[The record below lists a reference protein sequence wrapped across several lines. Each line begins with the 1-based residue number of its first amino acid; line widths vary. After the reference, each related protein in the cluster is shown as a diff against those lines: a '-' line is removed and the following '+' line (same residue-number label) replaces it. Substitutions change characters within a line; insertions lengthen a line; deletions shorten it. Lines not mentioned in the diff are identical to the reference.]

1 MPSHDGEELYVK
13 ATNGDARRAYEAPV
27 VRVLGS
33 LHELTLS
40 TKTGALCDV
49 TCYHHGSG

>member
-1 MPSHDGEELYVK
+1 MPSHDGEELDVK
-13 ATNGDARRAYEAPV
+13 AANGNGRRPYEAPV

-33 LHELTLS
+33 LYELTL
-40 TKTGALCDV
+40 TKTGAHCDI

>member
-1 MPSHDGEELYVK
+1 MKTV
-13 ATNGDARRAYEAPV
+13 NGKGRRPYEAPA

-33 LHELTLS
+33 LHELTLNV
-40 TKTGALCDV
+40 KTGALCDV

>member
-1 MPSHDGEELYVK
+1 MPSHDGEELNVK
-13 ATNGDARRAYEAPV
+13 ATESNDRKAYEAPA

-33 LHELTLS
+33 LHELTLNA
-40 TKTGALCDV
+40 KTGARCDV